1 MSALASGGYPDAM
14 AAPANAPL
22 APVTQPDGDRSP
34 TAAATPPA
42 TLFDLTGQR
51 AVVVGGTGVLGGAM
65 AETLAAAGA
74 NVVIV
79 GRGEA
84 AGHEV
89 ADRINNARR
98 QQNAGGGVA
107 EVITADATRR
117 DHLEALRHALL
128 ADGGRAPDVLVNA
141 AGVNATTPFLEISD
155 DEWHRIFRVNLDSV
169 RLACQVLGPG
179 MLARGSGSVINLAS
193 MSAVTPLSRVFTYS
207 ASKAAVLNL
216 TRNLAREWAPQGVRV
231 NALSPGFFPAEQN
244 RDILSPERVASI
256 MTHTP
261 MARFGDPGELAGAV
275 LLLASDAGR
284 FITGSNL
291 CVDGGFSAM
300 TI

>member
-1 MSALASGGYPDAM
+1 M
-14 AAPANAPL
+14 AAPANPPTA
-22 APVTQPDGDRSP
+22 PDGDRSP
-34 TAAATPPA
+34 SSTAVSPA
-42 TLFDLTGQR
+42 ELFDLTGR
-51 AVVVGGTGVLGGAM
+51 TATVIGGTGVLGGAM

-74 NVVIV
+74 AVTIV

-84 AGHEV
+84 AGNEV
-89 ADRINNARR
+89 ADRIKDRGGAAR
-98 QQNAGGGVA
+98 V
-107 EVITADATRR
+107 VTADATRR
-117 DHLEALRHALL
+117 ADLERLRDALL
-128 ADGGRAPDVLVNA
+128 AEDGVPDVLVNA
-141 AGVNATTPFLEISD
+141 AGVNAATPFLEIT
-155 DEWHRIFRVNLDSV
+155 DEEWQKIFAVNLDSV

-179 MLARGSGSVINLAS
+179 MLERGSGSVLNLAS

-216 TRNLAREWAPQGVRV
+216 TRNLAREWAPAGVRV

-244 RDILSPERVASI
+244 RSILSPERTAAI

>member
-1 MSALASGGYPDAM
+1 M
-14 AAPANAPL
+14 AAPANPPTA
-22 APVTQPDGDRSP
+22 PDGDRSP
-34 TAAATPPA
+34 SSTAVSPA
-42 TLFDLTGQR
+42 ELFDLTGR
-51 AVVVGGTGVLGGAM
+51 TATVIGGTGVLGGAM

-74 NVVIV
+74 AVTIV

-84 AGHEV
+84 AGNEV
-89 ADRINNARR
+89 ADCIKDRGGAAR
-98 QQNAGGGVA
+98 V
-107 EVITADATRR
+107 VTADATRR
-117 DHLEALRHALL
+117 ADLERLRDALL
-128 ADGGRAPDVLVNA
+128 AEDGVPDVLVNA
-141 AGVNATTPFLEISD
+141 AGVNAATPFLEIT
-155 DEWHRIFRVNLDSV
+155 DEEWQKIFAVNLDSV

-179 MLARGSGSVINLAS
+179 MLERGSGSVLNLAS

-216 TRNLAREWAPQGVRV
+216 TRNLAREWAPAGVRV

-244 RDILSPERVASI
+244 RSILSPERTAAI

>member
-1 MSALASGGYPDAM
+1 M
-14 AAPANAPL
+14 AAPENPPAAP
-22 APVTQPDGDRSP
+22 AGDRSP
-34 TAAATPPA
+34 TPAATPPA
-42 TLFDLTGQR
+42 ALFDLTGQR
-51 AVVVGGTGVLGGAM
+51 AVVIGGTGVLGGAI

-74 NVVIV
+74 ELAIV

-84 AGHEV
+84 AGNEV
-89 ADRINNARR
+89 ADRIRA
-98 QQNAGGGVA
+98 AGGAARV
-107 EVITADATRR
+107 VTADATRR
-117 DHLEALRHALL
+117 ADLEALRDTLR
-128 ADGGRAPDVLVNA
+128 ADGAAAPDVLVNA
-141 AGVNATTPFLEISD
+141 AGVNAATPFLEISD
-155 DEWHRIFRVNLDSV
+155 DEWHKIFRVNLDSV
-169 RLACQVLGPG
+169 RLACQILGPG

-193 MSAVTPLSRVFTYS
+193 MSAEIPLSRVFTYS

-216 TRNLAREWAPQGVRV
+216 TRNLAREWAPAGVRV

-244 RDILSPERVASI
+244 RDILSPDRVAAI

-261 MARFGDPGELAGAV
+261 MARFGEPGELAGAV

-284 FITGSNL
+284 FMTGANL